1 MWNVFLYPIFQ
12 YSNIPI
18 SQRPKGRAD
27 NERVRK
33 GSMMADEKKSFGDF
47 LVGLGVIAADQ
58 LKRVTQELKRGE
70 RLEQGIVR
78 LGYAKEEL
86 ILQCLADYFNLPY
99 IDLDTYLIDEK
110 IVKTIPEEMAR
121 RHTLIPLFK
130 IGNALTVTM
139 TTPLNILAVDE
150 VRNKAKLDVEIA
162 ISTEK
167 KIKKAIDQHYGAT
180 ATVFESTIQ
189 QMAKSNMGGPS
200 QESTDYRKTYDLA
213 IKDVQPGAMEDA
225 SAARMFDLV
234 MIQAIRD
241 RASDIHFEPDEK
253 ALRVRFRIDGFL
265 YENLT
270 LPKALHPPLTSRIK
284 ILAEMDITETRL
296 PQDGNFNIKMEKR
309 NFEIRVSTFPTI
321 YGENMVLRLLD
332 QTSPLVKLE
341 ELGFSE
347 EMLAHYKQLLQ
358 KSTGIILVTGP
369 TGSGKTTTLY
379 GSLNMINSMEKNI
392 ITIED
397 PVEYRLALI
406 RQTQVNLK
414 AGITFAAGL
423 KAILRQD
430 PDVIMVGE
438 IRDLDTSQIAIQAAL
453 TGHLVLSTLHTND
466 APEAITRLM
475 DIGVE
480 PYLISSSVI
489 GVLAQRLVRSIC
501 PNCKAP
507 YRVDMG
513 VLKELSQV
521 ISKPKEPPTMYK
533 GKGCKNCKQSGYW
546 GRTGIFELL
555 IVNEKI
561 KRLISEKAPAQVI
574 RDTAKETVG
583 MISLREDGLRKVLK
597 GITTLDEVDRVAY
610 KMTLET

>member
-1 MWNVFLYPIFQ
+1 
-12 YSNIPI
+12 
-18 SQRPKGRAD
+18 
-27 NERVRK
+27 
-33 GSMMADEKKSFGDF
+33 MMADEKKSFGDF

-70 RLEQGIVR
+70 RLEQGIIR

-200 QESTDYRKTYDLA
+200 QESADYRKTYDLA

-270 LPKALHPPLTSRIK
+270 LPKTIHPPLTSRIK

-507 YRVDMG
+507 DRVDMG

-521 ISKPKEPPTMYK
+521 IPKPKEPPTVYK

-574 RDTAKETVG
+574 RDTARETVG
-583 MISLREDGLRKVLK
+583 MISLREDGLKKVLK

-610 KMTLET
+610 KTEFDAKDVGIKA